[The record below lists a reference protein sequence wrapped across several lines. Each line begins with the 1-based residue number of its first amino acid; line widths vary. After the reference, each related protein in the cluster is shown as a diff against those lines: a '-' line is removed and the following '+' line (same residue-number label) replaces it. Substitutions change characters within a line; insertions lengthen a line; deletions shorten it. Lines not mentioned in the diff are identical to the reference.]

1 MKIPTTYDLALRRR
15 VAAVLGSLLALAS
28 TPLPAQTTPAASA
41 PKEDKDATIVLSPF
55 EVVDQNKGYYAPN
68 TMSGTRLNSKLE
80 DLGASITV
88 ITKEEM
94 QDFALLDMNDI
105 FNYEASTEGTGNYT
119 DFTFNRNGEPESM
132 TQLQPE
138 IANRIRGVGN
148 ANTTLGN
155 FETSG
160 RVPIDPISI
169 ARKNRPGRA

>member
-1 MKIPTTYDLALRRR
+1 VSAL
-15 VAAVLGSLLALAS
+15 LGSFLALAAM
-28 TPLPAQTTPAASA
+28 PLAAQTASTAPTP
-41 PKEDKDATIVLSPF
+41 PQEDKETIVLSPF
-55 EVVDQNKGYYAPN
+55 EVVDLNKGYYAPN

-80 DLGASITV
+80 DLGAAISV
-88 ITKEEM
+88 VTKEQM

-119 DFTFNRNGEPESM
+119 DFAFNRNGEPESM

-148 ANTTLGN
+148 TNTTLGN

-160 RVPIDPISI
+160 RVPIRSASTRWKSAA
-169 ARKNRPGRA
+169 ARTPASSASAA